1 MHYLIDNVMSIS
13 LTSISMGRGI
23 ILNVLNTTNW
33 WLAQC
38 KAPNQDAKQYAEAR
52 QAQLTKPTGS
62 LSILEQVAI
71 QLASLQ
77 GSYKPN
83 VDRPWITIFAG
94 DHGVM
99 EENISAYP
107 QAVTR
112 QMLQNFATGGACI
125 SVIAKEYNATLQ
137 VIDCG
142 SIGEA
147 YEYVGVE
154 RHCIIPGTANFSKH
168 VAMTEKQAILAMD
181 LGRNSADQAMEKN
194 ASIYVAGEMGI
205 GNTCSASAV
214 ACFLLDESAKQLT
227 GVGTGIRQEQLIH
240 KKNIIDQSIAL
251 HRDYVQQDAF
261 KALCAVG
268 GLEIAAMTGAYIRCA
283 QLGLPVVVDGF
294 ISTVSAL
301 IAVRLNPEVRQ
312 WMLFGH
318 QSAEYGHRRLLQEL
332 NANPLLKLDLR
343 LGEGSGAG
351 ASLGLIQL
359 ACRLHNQMATFAEA
373 AVIGE
378 KV

>member
-1 MHYLIDNVMSIS
+1 M
-13 LTSISMGRGI
+13 
-23 ILNVLNTTNW
+23 NW
-33 WLAQC
+33 WLEAC
-38 KAPNQDAKQYAEAR
+38 KNPSVIAKQQAEQR
-52 QAQLTKPTGS
+52 QLQLTKPTGS
-62 LSILEQVAI
+62 LSTLENVAV

-77 GSYKPN
+77 DQAKPN
-83 VDRPWITIFAG
+83 VDFPWICIFAG

-112 QMLQNFATGGACI
+112 QMLQNFTTGGACI
-125 SVIAKEYNATLQ
+125 SVIAKEYNAKLQ

-142 SIGEA
+142 SVGDP
-147 YEYVGVE
+147 YEYQGVE
-154 RHCIIPGTANFSKH
+154 RHCIAQGTANFAKT
-168 VAMTEKQAILAMD
+168 VAMNEAQCQAAMQ
-181 LGRNSADQAMEKN
+181 LGKNSVDQAFAQN

-214 ACFLLDESAKQLT
+214 ACFLLNESAEKLT
-227 GVGTGIRQEQLIH
+227 GVGTGIRAEQLQH
-240 KKNIIDQSIAL
+240 KKNIIDQAIKL
-251 HRDYVQQDAF
+251 HQDYVNGDAF
-261 KALCAVG
+261 RALCAVG

-283 QLGLPVVVDGF
+283 QVGLPMVVDGF
-294 ISTVSAL
+294 ISSVAAL
-301 IAVRLNPEVRQ
+301 IAVRLNPQVRE

-318 QSAEYGHRRLLQEL
+318 QSAEFGHQRLLAEL
-332 NANPLLKLDLR
+332 NAEPLLKLNLR

-351 ASLGLIQL
+351 AALGVIKL
-359 ACRLHNQMATFAEA
+359 ACSLHNHMATFAEA

>member
-1 MHYLIDNVMSIS
+1 M
-13 LTSISMGRGI
+13 
-23 ILNVLNTTNW
+23 NW
-33 WLAQC
+33 WLDAC
-38 KAPNQDAKQYAEAR
+38 KTPSAEAKQLAEER
-52 QAQLTKPTGS
+52 QLQLTKPTGS
-62 LSILEQVAI
+62 LSELENIAVL
-71 QLASLQ
+71 LASLQ
-77 GSYKPN
+77 DNPRPN
-83 VDRPWITIFAG
+83 VDRPWITIFAA

-112 QMLQNFATGGACI
+112 QMLQNFTTGGACI
-125 SVIAKEYNATLQ
+125 SVIAKEYHAKLQ

-142 SIGEA
+142 SVGDA
-147 YEYVGVE
+147 YEYSGVE
-154 RHCIIPGTANFSKH
+154 RHCIISGTANFAKQ
-168 VAMTEKQAILAMD
+168 VAMTEAQCIAAMD
-181 LGRNSADQAMEKN
+181 LGRQSVEDAVAYG

-214 ACFLLDESAKQLT
+214 ACFLLNEPAEQLT
-227 GVGTGIRQEQLIH
+227 GVGTGIREEQLIH
-240 KKNIIDQSIAL
+240 KKNVINQALAL
-251 HRDYVQQDAF
+251 HQDYVAQDAF

-283 QLGLPVVVDGF
+283 QLGLPIVVDGF
-294 ISTVSAL
+294 ITTVSAL
-301 IAVRLNPEVRQ
+301 VAVRLNPAVRE

-318 QSAEYGHRRLLQEL
+318 QSAEYGHRRLLEEL
-332 NANPLLKLDLR
+332 QANPLLKLNLR

-351 ASLGLIQL
+351 ASLGLIKL
-359 ACRLHNQMATFAEA
+359 ACSLHNHMATFAEA

>member
-1 MHYLIDNVMSIS
+1 M
-13 LTSISMGRGI
+13 
-23 ILNVLNTTNW
+23 NW
-33 WLAQC
+33 WLDTC
-38 KAPNQDAKQYAEAR
+38 KTPSAEAKQLAEER
-52 QAQLTKPTGS
+52 QLQLTKPTGS
-62 LSILEQVAI
+62 LSELENIAVL
-71 QLASLQ
+71 LASLQ
-77 GSYKPN
+77 DNPRPN

-99 EENISAYP
+99 AENISAYP

-112 QMLQNFATGGACI
+112 QMLQNFTTGGACI
-125 SVIAKEYNATLQ
+125 SVIAKEYQAKLQ

-142 SIGEA
+142 SVGDA
-147 YEYVGVE
+147 YEYAGVE
-154 RHCIIPGTANFSKH
+154 RHCIASGTANFAKQ
-168 VAMTEKQAILAMD
+168 VAMTEAQCMAAMD
-181 LGRNSADQAMEKN
+181 LGRKSVEDAVAYG

-214 ACFLLDESAKQLT
+214 ACFLLNEPAEQLT
-227 GVGTGIRQEQLIH
+227 GVGTGIREEQLIH
-240 KKNIIDQSIAL
+240 KKNVINQALAL
-251 HRDYVQQDAF
+251 HQDYVVQDAF

-268 GLEIAAMTGAYIRCA
+268 GLEIAAITGAYIRCA

-294 ISTVSAL
+294 ITTVSAL
-301 IAVRLNPEVRQ
+301 VAVRLNSAVRE

-318 QSAEYGHRRLLQEL
+318 QSAEYGHRRLLEQL
-332 NANPLLKLDLR
+332 QANPLLKLNLR

-351 ASLGLIQL
+351 ASLGLIKL
-359 ACRLHNQMATFAEA
+359 ACSLHNHMATFAEA